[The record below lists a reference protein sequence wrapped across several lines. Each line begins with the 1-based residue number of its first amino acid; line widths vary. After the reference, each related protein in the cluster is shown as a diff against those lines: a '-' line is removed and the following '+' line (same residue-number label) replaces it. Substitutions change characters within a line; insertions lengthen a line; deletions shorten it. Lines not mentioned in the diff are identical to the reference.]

1 MTRRSLKAGVNQCS
15 GFGLKMFTEDEL
27 FDIHCAT
34 LEVLRHTGIKVESK
48 EAQEILGDGGCIVN
62 PKTNMVKFPAYVVED
77 AIRSAPSTIL
87 LAGRN
92 PKHDFVVDGKRV
104 GFLNFGEGIMINDPF
119 TNEYRQTTKADVGKT
134 ALVCDALDQID
145 VYERAV
151 SARDVPPEVAVL
163 HEAEEFFANTSK
175 HCFAGAGTGR
185 NLKKIVEM
193 ASAIVGGR
201 DKLRERPIY
210 SSLVCPTSPLQL
222 IQDCCDV
229 IVECARE
236 DICVNILSMAMA
248 GGSSPVTLAG
258 TLVTHNAEVLSG
270 IVLSQL
276 TKRGA
281 PVLYGSSTTQF
292 DLRYSTAPVGSPELG
307 VINAAVAGL
316 AQYYLLPSWVAG
328 G

>member
-163 HEAEEFFANTSK
+163 HEA
-175 HCFAGAGTGR
+175 
-185 NLKKIVEM
+185 
-193 ASAIVGGR
+193 GGVFR
-201 DKLRERPIY
+201 
-210 SSLVCPTSPLQL
+210 
-222 IQDCCDV
+222 
-229 IVECARE
+229 
-236 DICVNILSMAMA
+236 
-248 GGSSPVTLAG
+248 
-258 TLVTHNAEVLSG
+258 
-270 IVLSQL
+270 
-276 TKRGA
+276 
-281 PVLYGSSTTQF
+281 
-292 DLRYSTAPVGSPELG
+292 
-307 VINAAVAGL
+307 
-316 AQYYLLPSWVAG
+316 
-328 G
+328 